1 MTGVTQP
8 SYSHGAS
15 AMPLLGETIGANLRR
30 VATTYPD
37 REAVVDVP
45 TGRRWTYAAFDAES
59 DALARGL
66 IAAGIEPG
74 DRVGIWAPNC
84 PEWVLLQYATAKA
97 GIILVNINPAYRS
110 HELGYALRQSGVR
123 VLVSAESFKTSDY
136 RGMIE
141 EVRPEGL
148 ERVVYLG
155 TPEWEALLSP
165 GTPAADDP
173 DLLALREAALS
184 FDDPINIQYTSGT

>member
-1 MTGVTQP
+1 MTEPAQL
-8 SYSHGAS
+8 SYSHGTAEQT
-15 AMPLLGETIGANLRR
+15 LLGETIGANLRR

-97 GIILVNINPAYRS
+97 GIILVNINPA
-110 HELGYALRQSGVR
+110 
-123 VLVSAESFKTSDY
+123 
-136 RGMIE
+136 
-141 EVRPEGL
+141 
-148 ERVVYLG
+148 
-155 TPEWEALLSP
+155 
-165 GTPAADDP
+165 
-173 DLLALREAALS
+173 
-184 FDDPINIQYTSGT
+184 